1 MSSDSMYS
9 YSQFAS
15 GDALALAELID
26 TNFDLAEVRKAF
38 EAMSVEMRV
47 RFECDNAEHI
57 QQIIRRTEGQRP
69 AYMKRIAKAT
79 DAPTCALV
87 LVFAMLGLARV
98 RTLIDMRDR
107 FQSIRPGLGYRV
119 ACEAIY
125 QRQNFYTGSVGALVD
140 YRWPERVFGEYSG
153 DLSWMGGDAL
163 DDEDAG
169 EEDDDFDPDD

>member
-26 TNFDLAEVRKAF
+26 TNFKLADVRKAF
-38 EAMSVEMRV
+38 EAISVEARV
-47 RFECDNAEHI
+47 RFEFDNAEHI

-69 AYMKRIAKAT
+69 AYMKRIVKAT
-79 DAPTCALV
+79 DATTCALV

-119 ACEAIY
+119 ACEVIY
-125 QRQNFYTGSVGALVD
+125 QRQDFYIGSLDTLLD
-140 YRWPERVFGEYSG
+140 YRWPERVFGEYAG
-153 DLSWMGGDAL
+153 DFSWMGGDAL
-163 DDEDAG
+163 DYDDEFDL
-169 EEDDDFDPDD
+169 DD

>member
-1 MSSDSMYS
+1 MSNDSMYS

-26 TNFDLAEVRKAF
+26 INFKLTDIRKAF
-38 EAMSVEMRV
+38 EAMSLEERLS
-47 RFECDNAEHI
+47 FEFDNTEHI

-69 AYMKRIAKAT
+69 AYMKRIAKAS
-79 DAPTCALV
+79 DASTCALV

-98 RTLIDMRDR
+98 RALIDMRDR

-125 QRQNFYTGSVGALVD
+125 HRHDFYTGSLDTLID
-140 YRWPERVFGEYSG
+140 YRWPERVFREYSG
-153 DLSWMGGDAL
+153 DFSWL
-163 DDEDAG
+163 DEDDP
-169 EEDDDFDPDD
+169 EEDDDDLDPDD